1 MFENKLIIVHDPYG
15 FQLLVMGKR
24 NHCILEQV
32 LVEKSINAIRFLA
45 IDVVVKE
52 ILREA
57 STSQHRLEEQAV
69 HMKNEFGKG
78 K

>member
-1 MFENKLIIVHDPYG
+1 
-15 FQLLVMGKR
+15 MGKI

-69 HMKNEFGKG
+69 HIKINLERENEKILLT
-78 K
+78 